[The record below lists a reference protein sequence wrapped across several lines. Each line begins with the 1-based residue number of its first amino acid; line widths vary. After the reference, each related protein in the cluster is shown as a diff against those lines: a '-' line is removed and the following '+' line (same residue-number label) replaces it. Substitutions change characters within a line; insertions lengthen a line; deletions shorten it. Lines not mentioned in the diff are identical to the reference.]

1 MIDYNIFPYW
11 LGINSFGELI
21 LAFICFLLLFYIYIL
36 FGYVFCP
43 NSLKN
48 RLSRL
53 IFILFWPLIIVLR
66 ILSFPFYMLY
76 EFTKSPNKIEKE
88 MNKWIKENK

>member
-1 MIDYNIFPYW
+1 MIDYSIFPYW

-21 LAFICFLLLFYIYIL
+21 WAFICFLLLFFIYIL
-36 FGYVFCP
+36 IGYGFCP
-43 NSLKN
+43 NSLKT

-76 EFTKSPNKIEKE
+76 EFTKSPDEIEKE
-88 MNKWIKENK
+88 LITWIKENK

>member
-21 LAFICFLLLFYIYIL
+21 WAFICFLLLFFIYIL
-36 FGYVFCP
+36 CGYGFCP
-43 NSLKN
+43 NSFKT
-48 RLSRL
+48 RLLRL
-53 IFILFWPLIIVLR
+53 IFILFWPLIIVLS

-76 EFTKSPNKIEKE
+76 EFTKSPDEIDKE
-88 MNKWIKENK
+88 IIKWIKENK

>member
-11 LGINSFGELI
+11 LGINSFGDLI
-21 LAFICFLLLFYIYIL
+21 WAFICFLLLFFIYIL
-36 FGYVFCP
+36 CGYGFCS
-43 NSLKN
+43 NSFKT

-53 IFILFWPLIIVLR
+53 IFILFWPLIILLN

-76 EFTKSPNKIEKE
+76 EFTKSPDEIDKE